1 MSSGD
6 LDQLAELQRQLAA
19 RDKTIAV
26 LIQRQLD
33 VRARETSTLH
43 FLEQNITL
51 EKVVEHKTREL
62 ALERAE
68 LQRTLAELKQTQAR
82 MLQMQKMESI
92 GQLAAGIAHEIN
104 TPTQFVADNITF
116 LRSTLEP
123 LLALIDA
130 SLVLVGKMRETPFHA
145 EQLTDFDSLRDAADL
160 EFVREQAPL
169 ALAQCSEG
177 LSRIAGI
184 VKAMK
189 TFSHASS
196 GVLEP
201 EDLGDI
207 LRSALTV
214 SQSEWKHVADVELA
228 IDPDLPAVACLR
240 DEIGQ
245 VVMNL
250 VINAAHA
257 IGDQIERGKL
267 ARGRIELS
275 VRVQGD
281 HVELRVA
288 DDGTGIPEDIRE
300 RVFEPFF
307 TTKAVGRGSGQGLA
321 LAYSTL
327 VERHKGEIHLEPRD
341 GGGTCIVARWPIRA

>member
-1 MSSGD
+1 MSAGD
-6 LDQLAELQRQLAA
+6 PERIAELERQLQA

-51 EKVVEHKTREL
+51 EKVVEGKTREL
-62 ALERAE
+62 ASEREE
-68 LQRTLAELKQTQAR
+68 LQRTLAELRRTQAR

-116 LRSTLEP
+116 FRATFEP
-123 LLALIDA
+123 LLSLIDA
-130 SLVLVGKMRETPFHA
+130 ALGLVGKMREA
-145 EQLTDFDSLRDAADL
+145 QGLSEDLADFDSKREAADL
-160 EFVREQAPL
+160 DFIREEAPL
-169 ALAQCSEG
+169 ALAQCAEG

-189 TFSHASS
+189 HFSHASS
-196 GVLEP
+196 GVMEP
-201 EDLGDI
+201 EDLEEI
-207 LRSALTV
+207 IRAAVTV
-214 SQSEWKHVADVELA
+214 SRSEWKAVADVDLA
-228 IDPDLPAVACLR
+228 IQPGLGQVPCLR

-245 VVMNL
+245 LVMNL

-257 IGDQIERGKL
+257 IGENIERGRM
-267 ARGRIELS
+267 ARGRIEVS
-275 VRVQGD
+275 ARIDGD
-281 HVELRVA
+281 RAELRVA
-288 DDGTGIPEDIRE
+288 DNGTGIPEEIRD

-307 TTKAVGRGSGQGLA
+307 TTKPVGRGSGQGLA
-321 LAYSTL
+321 LAYAT
-327 VERHKGEIHLEPRD
+327 VVDKHKGQIQLEPRE
-341 GGGTCIVARWPIRA
+341 GGGTCVVARWPI